1 MDRIRIPA
9 PRKIYAY
16 NMGTPLSLFFHF
28 DVSIPRRTWQL
39 LSAKSP
45 GTETEVK
52 SNRGTHQQ
60 RGPKLS
66 GEPVFRAVAPPA
78 HLRAAGRRRCR
89 RRVFWPA
96 LRAGDRRDRMG
107 LRPVRFPVRSRRF
120 FPVQWHDAGAVSTC
134 LYPHGIYISSPARL
148 QIGQSVRETHGAF
161 EYEGGPED

>member
-1 MDRIRIPA
+1 
-9 PRKIYAY
+9 
-16 NMGTPLSLFFHF
+16 MGTPLSLFFHF

-39 LSAKSP
+39 LSAKSS
-45 GTETEVK
+45 GSETEVK

-60 RGPKLS
+60 RSPKLS
-66 GEPVFRAVAPPA
+66 GEPVFRTVAPPA
-78 HLRAAGRRRCR
+78 RFRAAGRRRSR
-89 RRVFWPA
+89 GRVFWPA
-96 LRAGDRRDRMG
+96 LCAGDRRDRMG

-148 QIGQSVRETHGAF
+148 QIGQPVRKTHGAF